1 MNLDLFSDSYI
12 KIARSSMHFE
22 PAVWAMKG
30 DLRWTSSRQDYW
42 SRGLLLGWSWSKQ
55 CSSCH
60 RSCLRRDCLHV
71 FQNLRCP
78 SFSNISQ
85 ICQGPELFVCQEMLL
100 VSSRF
105 LKTFYLYTLS
115 VVFIKPRLESTE
127 LWCCS
132 IDGQQFLI
140 SELCTMKRTGGG
152 QQKKWYAKHF
162 QRRME
167 QVRA

>member
-1 MNLDLFSDSYI
+1 MVCVILIYFPNQMNLDLFSDSYI

-105 LKTFYLYTLS
+105 LKTFYLYTQCQLS
-115 VVFIKPRLESTE
+115 LSN
-127 LWCCS
+127 LDWN
-132 IDGQQFLI
+132 
-140 SELCTMKRTGGG
+140 
-152 QQKKWYAKHF
+152 
-162 QRRME
+162 QRSCD
-167 QVRA
+167 AAL